1 MSLIE
6 SAVQKAKQLAGD
18 APKQPSPA
26 HVRPVHLRP
35 PERDAAT
42 LAAEAARARVLPKA
56 SVDQQAMEKAGV
68 MLAVEDE
75 AAHSAYR
82 ILRTRVQQRMQAQGW
97 HSIGVTAAGVGEGK
111 TLTSLNLALALARD
125 PNTWVF
131 VVDLDLTRPKVASY
145 LGLKF
150 DKGLSDYLA
159 GNARF
164 EDIVYDP
171 GVERLAVIP
180 NAQPLRYSSELIGSP
195 RMQELC
201 DSLAAEAPRR
211 IVVFDLPPVL
221 MTDDVMKFA
230 PNLDCTLFVVSEGV
244 TARDVLQKTK
254 EVLDEM
260 NLLGVVLNRS
270 TETGKSYYY

>member
-6 SAVQKAKQLAGD
+6 SAIQKAKQLASD
-18 APKQPSPA
+18 APKQPSPSRA
-26 HVRPVHLRP
+26 SPVTRHP

-42 LAAEAARARVLPKA
+42 LAAEAAQARPLLA
-56 SVDQQAMEKAGV
+56 ATVDRLAMERAGV
-68 MLAVEDE
+68 MLAVEDP
-75 AAHSAYR
+75 AAQNSYR
-82 ILRTRVQQRMQAQGW
+82 ILRTRILQRMQTQGW

-111 TLTSLNLALALARD
+111 TLTSINLALALARD
-125 PNTWVF
+125 ARTWVF
-131 VVDLDLTRPKVASY
+131 LVDLDLTRPKVATY
-145 LGLKF
+145 LGMRF

-159 GNARF
+159 GDARF
-164 EDIVYDP
+164 EDIVYDF

-180 NAQPLRYSSELIGSP
+180 NVQPLRHSSEFIGSP
-195 RMQELC
+195 QMQELC
-201 DSLAAEAPRR
+201 SSLAAEVPRR

-230 PNLDCTLFVVSEGV
+230 PNMDCTLCVVSEGV
-244 TARDVLQKTK
+244 TARDVLQKAK

-270 TETGKSYYY
+270 TETGKNYYY